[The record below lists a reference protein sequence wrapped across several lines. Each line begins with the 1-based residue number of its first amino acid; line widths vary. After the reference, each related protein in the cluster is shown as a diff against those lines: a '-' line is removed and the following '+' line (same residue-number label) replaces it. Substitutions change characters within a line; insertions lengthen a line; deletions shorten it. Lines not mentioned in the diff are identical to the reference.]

1 MKRRVEKPMVKRAPA
16 KGRAQGARFPRRDQ
30 IKTGEGPAL
39 PLEKLLHDT
48 YARRACH
55 LL

>member
-1 MKRRVEKPMVKRAPA
+1 MRKRVEKSRVKRAPA
-16 KGRAQGARFPRRDQ
+16 KRKALGARFANLDQ
-30 IKTGEGPAL
+30 IKTGGHPAL

-55 LL
+55 L

>member
-1 MKRRVEKPMVKRAPA
+1 MRKRVEKPRAKRAPA
-16 KGRAQGARFPRRDQ
+16 KGGAHGTRVPKRSRNE
-30 IKTGEGPAL
+30 IGGKTNP

-55 LL
+55 L

>member
-1 MKRRVEKPMVKRAPA
+1 MKKRVEKPRVKRAPA
-16 KGRAQGARFPRRDQ
+16 KRKAQGARFASVDH
-30 IKTGEGPAL
+30 IKTGGNPAL

-55 LL
+55 L

>member
-1 MKRRVEKPMVKRAPA
+1 MSKRVEKPRVKRAPA
-16 KGRAQGARFPRRDQ
+16 KGHRQGARLATRGKIDTSGNIQ
-30 IKTGEGPAL
+30 

-55 LL
+55 RL

>member
-1 MKRRVEKPMVKRAPA
+1 MRKRVNKPRVKRAPV
-16 KGRAQGARFPRRDQ
+16 KREAQGARFPRRDQ
-30 IKTGEGPAL
+30 TNTGGNPAL

>member
-1 MKRRVEKPMVKRAPA
+1 MRKHVNKQTAKRAPVKRGA
-16 KGRAQGARFPRRDQ
+16 HRARFPKRNRSEIGDNA
-30 IKTGEGPAL
+30 IP

-55 LL
+55 L